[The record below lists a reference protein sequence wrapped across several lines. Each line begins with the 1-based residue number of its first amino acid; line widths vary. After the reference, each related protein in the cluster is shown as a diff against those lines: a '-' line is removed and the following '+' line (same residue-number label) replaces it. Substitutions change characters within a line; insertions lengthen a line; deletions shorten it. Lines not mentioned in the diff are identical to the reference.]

1 MHRGFLAGFSTTFTI
16 MMIQRWWID
25 YTRSDGGVRKSNT
38 RLPSVSSSNFHET
51 RRCLTVISRLDLPLL
66 EEGEVE
72 ATLDWWSFNNTESM
86 LSAFSVTK
94 NEKGDTRSVFFL
106 VDLLF
111 CDFEILLLL
120 KYSQQKFFVQT
131 MKYF

>member
-106 VDLLF
+106 LTSFSV
-111 CDFEILLLL
+111 ILRY
-120 KYSQQKFFVQT
+120 YSYLNIHNKNSSY
-131 MKYF
+131 KP